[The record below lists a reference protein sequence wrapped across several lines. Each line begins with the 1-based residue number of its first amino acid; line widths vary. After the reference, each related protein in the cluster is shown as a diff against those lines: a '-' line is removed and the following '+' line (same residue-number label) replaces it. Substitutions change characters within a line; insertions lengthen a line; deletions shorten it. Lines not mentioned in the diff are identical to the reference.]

1 MINQFLPCYARDLK
15 LGDLIYDIEVKKI
28 VKIWY
33 EIKDGEDVVCINT
46 DTITSSG
53 ERADGCNSTLISEVG
68 IINDASAVT
77 IVMAENYRTYKLLQL
92 SKEQIEKIQ
101 DCPLLPI

>member
-15 LGDLIYDIEVKKI
+15 LGDLIYDTEVKKI
-28 VKIWY
+28 VKIWHGV
-33 EIKDGEDVVCINT
+33 EDGENLVYINS
-46 DTITSSG
+46 DTTNSS
-53 ERADGCNSTLISEVG
+53 ENRTDGCNSTFISEVG
-68 IINDASAVT
+68 VINNPSAVT
-77 IVMAENYRTYKLLQL
+77 IVMAENYRTYRLLQL